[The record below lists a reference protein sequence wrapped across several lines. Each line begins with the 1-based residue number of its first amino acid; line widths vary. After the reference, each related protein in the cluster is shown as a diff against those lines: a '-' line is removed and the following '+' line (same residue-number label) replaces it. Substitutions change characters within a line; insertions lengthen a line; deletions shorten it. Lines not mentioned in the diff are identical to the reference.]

1 MAQLT
6 SAGRRPLWIAL
17 LVVASVVFSFGF
29 ACAVPLAAFA
39 AIAVLT
45 LSRRDTCA
53 LVGAVWL
60 ANQIAGFAVHHYP
73 VTASTLAWGAG
84 LGAVAVL
91 STLAAQWVKDHLA
104 PSHMVAAIA
113 AFLAACAVYEGSL
126 FAVSLALASGV
137 SDYAPSIVWRIFA
150 INIAAQAVLFL
161 VLHLGVCA
169 GLAKKRPVSPRAN
182 GALYAQAVQDFAGHS
197 GPFSH
202 VSVGAE
208 WLFSGCSPR
217 ARRDFLTADRP
228 SLNIP

>member
-1 MAQLT
+1 M
-6 SAGRRPLWIAL
+6 

-84 LGAVAVL
+84 LGAVALL

-104 PSHMVAAIA
+104 PSHMVATIA

-126 FAVSLALASGV
+126 FAISLASASGV
-137 SDYAPSIVWRIFA
+137 SDYAPSIVLRIFA
-150 INIAAQAVLFL
+150 INSAAFAALFL
-161 VLHLGVCA
+161 VHRLGVFA
-169 GLAKKRPVSPRAN
+169 GLAQEPHLP
-182 GALYAQAVQDFAGHS
+182 
-197 GPFSH
+197 
-202 VSVGAE
+202 
-208 WLFSGCSPR
+208 
-217 ARRDFLTADRP
+217 ARERSA
-228 SLNIP
+228 